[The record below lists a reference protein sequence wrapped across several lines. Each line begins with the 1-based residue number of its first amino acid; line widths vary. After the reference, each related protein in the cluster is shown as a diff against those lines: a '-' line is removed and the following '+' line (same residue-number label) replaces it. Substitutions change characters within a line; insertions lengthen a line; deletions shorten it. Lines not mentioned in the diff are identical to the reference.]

1 MIKMFIFESVE
12 ENQLNNSGKIFLVT
26 AAAQG
31 MGHGAAVALAE
42 SGGRVIA
49 TDRDAVRLA
58 KLDQVHPGIETHVLD
73 VTDGA
78 DITGLAAQ
86 LPPLDGLFN
95 CAGIVQTDTV
105 ADMTDE
111 NWALNLDVNLTS
123 MMRMCRAFL
132 PGMLARAEE
141 TGSVAILNMSS
152 MASSIKGF
160 VGRTSYGTT
169 KAGVIGLTKAIAADY
184 VAQGIRC
191 NALCPG
197 TIDTPSLQGR
207 INSAADPVQARKDFI
222 ARQPMGRLG
231 RVEDMVPMIV
241 HLLSDESRFT
251 TGQAIS
257 VDGGCTI

>member
-1 MIKMFIFESVE
+1 MK
-12 ENQLNNSGKIFLVT
+12 NAGKTFLVT

-31 MGHGAAVALAE
+31 MGRGAAIALAE
-42 SGGRVIA
+42 TGGRVVA
-49 TDRDAVRLA
+49 TDRDAAALA
-58 KLDQVHPGIETHVLD
+58 ALSDAFSSIETHVLD

-78 DITGLAAQ
+78 SITALAAQ
-86 LPPLDGLFN
+86 LPNLDGLFN
-95 CAGIVQTDTV
+95 CAGIVHTDTV
-105 ADMTDE
+105 IDMEDDA
-111 NWALNLDVNLTS
+111 WALNLDVNLTS

-132 PGMLARAEE
+132 PGMLTRASE
-141 TGSVAILNMSS
+141 TGSASILNMSS

-160 VGRTSYGTT
+160 VGRTSYGAT

-184 VAQGIRC
+184 VAHGIRC
-191 NALCPG
+191 NAICPG
-197 TIDTPSLQGR
+197 TVETPSLQGR

-231 RVEDMVPMIV
+231 TIEDMVPMIV

>member
-1 MIKMFIFESVE
+1 MK
-12 ENQLNNSGKIFLVT
+12 NKGKTFLVT
-26 AAAQG
+26 AAAHG
-31 MGHGAAVALAE
+31 MGRGAAIALAD
-42 SGGRVIA
+42 SGGHVIA
-49 TDRDAVRLA
+49 TDRDAVALA
-58 KLDQVHPGIETHVLD
+58 ALGDACPAIETHVLD

-78 DITGLAAQ
+78 AIDALVPQ
-86 LPPLDGLFN
+86 LPDLDGLFN
-95 CAGIVQTDTV
+95 CAGIVHTDTV
-105 ADMTDE
+105 IDMQDDA
-111 NWALNLDVNLTS
+111 WALILDVNLTS

-132 PGMLARAEE
+132 PGMLAQASK
-141 TGSVAILNMSS
+141 TGSASILNMSS
-152 MASSIKGF
+152 MASSVKGF
-160 VGRTSYGTT
+160 TGRTSYGAT

-197 TIDTPSLQGR
+197 TIETPSLQGR
-207 INSAADPVQARKDFI
+207 INAAADPVQARKDFI

-231 RVEDMVPMIV
+231 AVQDLVPMIV

>member
-1 MIKMFIFESVE
+1 LK
-12 ENQLNNSGKIFLVT
+12 NAGKTFLVT

-31 MGHGAAVALAE
+31 MGRGAAIALAE

-49 TDRDAVRLA
+49 VDRDAETLA
-58 KLDQVHPGIETHVLD
+58 TLSETHPTIETNVLD
-73 VTDGA
+73 VTDGPA
-78 DITGLAAQ
+78 ITALSQ
-86 LPPLDGLFN
+86 KLPGLDGLFN
-95 CAGIVQTDTV
+95 CAGIVHTDTV
-105 ADMTDE
+105 LDMQDDA
-111 NWALNLDVNLTS
+111 WALNLDVNLTS

-132 PGMLARAEE
+132 PGMLTRAEE
-141 TGSVAILNMSS
+141 TGSVSILNMSS

-160 VGRTSYGTT
+160 VGRTSYGAT

-184 VAQGIRC
+184 VALGVRC

-197 TIDTPSLQGR
+197 TIETPSLQGR
-207 INSAADPVQARKDFI
+207 INAAADPVQARKDFI

-231 RVEDMVPMIV
+231 TIEDLVPMIV

>member
-1 MIKMFIFESVE
+1 MK
-12 ENQLNNSGKIFLVT
+12 NAGKTFLVT

-31 MGHGAAVALAE
+31 MGRGAAVVLAE

-49 TDRDAVRLA
+49 TDRNAEELT
-58 KLDQVHPGIETHVLD
+58 KLTASHPAIENHVLD
-73 VTDGA
+73 VTDEA
-78 DITGLAAQ
+78 AITALAAQ

-105 ADMTDE
+105 VDMEDD
-111 NWALNLDVNLTS
+111 NWALSLDVNLTS

-132 PGMLARAEE
+132 PGMLTRASE
-141 TGSVAILNMSS
+141 TGSASILNMSS

-160 VGRTSYGTT
+160 VGRTSYGAT

-197 TIDTPSLQGR
+197 TIETPSLQGR
-207 INSAADPVQARKDFI
+207 INSATDPVQARKDFI

-231 RVEDMVPMIV
+231 TIEDMVPMIV

>member
-1 MIKMFIFESVE
+1 VKNTS
-12 ENQLNNSGKIFLVT
+12 KTFLVT

-31 MGHGAAVALAE
+31 MGRGAAIALSE

-49 TDRDAVRLA
+49 ADRDAEALEVLSEYY
-58 KLDQVHPGIETHVLD
+58 PFIETHVLD

-78 DITGLAAQ
+78 AINALAEQ
-86 LPPLDGLFN
+86 LPNLDGLFN
-95 CAGIVQTDTV
+95 CAGIVHTDTV
-105 ADMTDE
+105 IDMQDDA
-111 NWALNLDVNLTS
+111 WALNLDVNLTS

-132 PGMLARAEE
+132 PGMLTRAAE
-141 TGSVAILNMSS
+141 TGSASILNMAS

-160 VGRTSYGTT
+160 VGRTSYGAT

-197 TIDTPSLQGR
+197 TVETPSLQGR
-207 INSAADPVQARKDFI
+207 INSAADPVQARKEFI

-231 RVEDMVPMIV
+231 TVEDLVPMIV

>member
-1 MIKMFIFESVE
+1 MD
-12 ENQLNNSGKIFLVT
+12 NSGKTFLVT

-31 MGHGAAVALAE
+31 MGRGAAVRLAK

-49 TDRDAVRLA
+49 TDRDAEGLA
-58 KLDQVHPGIETHVLD
+58 ELSSTSTAIETYVLD

-78 DITGLAAQ
+78 AITALAKR
-86 LPPLDGLFN
+86 LPKLDGLFN

-105 ADMTDE
+105 VDMEDDS
-111 NWALNLDVNLTS
+111 WALNLDVNLTS

-132 PGMLARAEE
+132 PGMLLRAEE

-184 VAQGIRC
+184 VSQGIRC

-197 TIDTPSLQGR
+197 TIETPSLLGR
-207 INSAADPVQARKDFI
+207 INSAADPLQARKDFI

-231 RVEDMVPMIV
+231 AIEDMVPMIV

>member
-1 MIKMFIFESVE
+1 MK
-12 ENQLNNSGKIFLVT
+12 NSGKTFLVT

-31 MGHGAAVALAE
+31 MGRGAAIALAK

-49 TDRDAVRLA
+49 TDRDADELA
-58 KLDQVHPGIETHVLD
+58 KLTVAYPAIETHVLD
-73 VTDGA
+73 VTDGDA
-78 DITGLAAQ
+78 ITALAGQ

-105 ADMTDE
+105 ADMEDA

-160 VGRTSYGTT
+160 VGRTSYGAT

-197 TIDTPSLQGR
+197 TIETPSLQGR

-231 RVEDMVPMIV
+231 TVEDLVPMIV

>member
-1 MIKMFIFESVE
+1 MD
-12 ENQLNNSGKIFLVT
+12 NSGKVFLVT

-31 MGHGAAVALAE
+31 MGRGAAIALAE

-49 TDRDAVRLA
+49 TDRNVDALT
-58 KLDQVHPGIETHVLD
+58 KLRATAPGIETLELD
-73 VTDGA
+73 VTNGA
-78 DITGLAAQ
+78 AINALAKQ

-95 CAGIVQTDTV
+95 CAGIVHTDTV
-105 ADMTDE
+105 LNMQDDA
-111 NWALNLDVNLTS
+111 WALNLDVNLTS

-132 PGMLARAEE
+132 PGMLTRAAT
-141 TGSVAILNMSS
+141 TGSASILNMSS
-152 MASSIKGF
+152 MASSVKGF
-160 VGRTSYGTT
+160 TNRTSYGAT

-184 VAQGIRC
+184 VSQGIRC

-197 TIDTPSLQGR
+197 TIETPSLQGR
-207 INSAADPVQARKDFI
+207 INATEDPVQARKDFV

-231 RVEDMVPMIV
+231 TVEDLVPMIV

>member
-1 MIKMFIFESVE
+1 MK
-12 ENQLNNSGKIFLVT
+12 NAGKTFLVT
-26 AAAQG
+26 AAAHG
-31 MGHGAAVALAE
+31 MGRGAAIALAE
-42 SGGRVIA
+42 SGGRVVA
-49 TDRDAVRLA
+49 TDRDEVALA
-58 KLDQVHPGIETHVLD
+58 ALAETFPEIETSVLD

-78 DITGLAAQ
+78 AINALALQ
-86 LPPLDGLFN
+86 LPDLDGLFN
-95 CAGIVQTDTV
+95 CAGIVHTDTV
-105 ADMTDE
+105 IDMQDDA
-111 NWALNLDVNLTS
+111 WALNLDVNLTS

-132 PGMLARAEE
+132 PGMLTRAAV
-141 TGSVAILNMSS
+141 TGSASILNMSS

-160 VGRTSYGTT
+160 VGRTSYGAT

-184 VAQGIRC
+184 VGQGIRC

-197 TIDTPSLQGR
+197 TVETPSLQGR
-207 INSAADPVQARKDFI
+207 INATADPIQARKDFI

-231 RVEDMVPMIV
+231 TIDDLVPMIV

>member
-1 MIKMFIFESVE
+1 LS
-12 ENQLNNSGKIFLVT
+12 NLGKTFLVT

-31 MGHGAAVALAE
+31 MGRGAAIALAE

-49 TDRDAVRLA
+49 TDRNADELA
-58 KLDQVHPGIETHVLD
+58 KLSVVNPKIETHVLD

-78 DITGLAAQ
+78 AITALAEQ
-86 LPPLDGLFN
+86 LPALDGLFN
-95 CAGIVQTDTV
+95 CAGIVHTDTV
-105 ADMTDE
+105 ADMEDD

-141 TGSVAILNMSS
+141 TGSAAILNMSS

-231 RVEDMVPMIV
+231 TIEDLVPIIV

>member
-1 MIKMFIFESVE
+1 MK
-12 ENQLNNSGKIFLVT
+12 NAGKTFLVT

-31 MGHGAAVALAE
+31 MGRGAAIALSE
-42 SGGRVIA
+42 SGGHVIA
-49 TDRDAVRLA
+49 VDRDAEALA
-58 KLDQVHPGIETHVLD
+58 ALAQYYPFIETSVLD

-78 DITGLAAQ
+78 AITELAQ
-86 LPPLDGLFN
+86 HSPQLDGLFN
-95 CAGIVQTDTV
+95 CAGIVHTDTV
-105 ADMTDE
+105 IDMEDDA
-111 NWALNLDVNLTS
+111 WALNLDVNLTS

-132 PGMLARAEE
+132 PGMLTRAEE
-141 TGSVAILNMSS
+141 TGSASILNMAS

-160 VGRTSYGTT
+160 VGRTSYGAT

-197 TIDTPSLQGR
+197 TIETPSLQGR

-231 RVEDMVPMIV
+231 TIEDMVPMIV